1 MNLNKSLRLFAQKT
15 IFKSFSLIN
24 KYINKKKQILIY
36 SPKELSDNSLSLFE
50 YLIANEYYK
59 KYKLYCSSTDY
70 RDLSSKYENLKN
82 VYFINGIE
90 GVKKYFTSSFVFY
103 SFGKIP
109 IVPSN
114 QRVIQMWHGMFFK
127 DIDKYQ
133 KKVIKKEK
141 YYTDVIVT
149 SEMFK
154 ELATKVHSCDIG
166 VVKIC
171 GQSRTDIFFSEGK
184 KVESKYIVWLPTFR
198 QSEKLGYRDTNS
210 KEILIGDYSFGELK
224 KVDDLLKEKKL
235 NMIVKLHP
243 LQTLPTHIPI
253 YSNIRILSEENSRGN
268 NLKLYELLR
277 DSRALI
283 TDYSSVFYD
292 YYLLDKPIA
301 FCIRDFDDYNKNRGF
316 IVENPM
322 SYLKGNK
329 IKSLD
334 DMYDFINEIANNED
348 KFKEERREFNEKVNK
363 YRDGNNTR
371 RLLEKIGIN

>member
-15 IFKSFSLIN
+15 IFKLFSLIN

-50 YLIANEYYK
+50 YLVANEYYK

-90 GVKKYFTSSFVFY
+90 GIKKYFTSSFVFY

-114 QRVIQMWHGMFFK
+114 QRVVQMWHGMFFK

-224 KVDDLLKEKKL
+224 KVDDLLKEKEL

-243 LQTLPTHIPI
+243 LQTLPTHIPS
-253 YSNIRILSEENSRGN
+253 YSSIQILSEENSRGK

-292 YYLLDKPIA
+292 YYLLDKPLA
-301 FCIRDFDDYNKNRGF
+301 FCIRDFDDYDKNRGF

-348 KFKEERREFNEKVNK
+348 KFKEERRKFNEKVNK